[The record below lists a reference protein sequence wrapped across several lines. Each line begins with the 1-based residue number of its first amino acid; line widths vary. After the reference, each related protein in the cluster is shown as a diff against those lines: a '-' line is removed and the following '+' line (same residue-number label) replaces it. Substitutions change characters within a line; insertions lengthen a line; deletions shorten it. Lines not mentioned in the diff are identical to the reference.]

1 MLTRQD
7 EGFVAGIRNVEWDA
21 VELPSQFM
29 ENWCYHQAT
38 LMGFARHF
46 ETGEPLPEDIYKK
59 LVAAR
64 TFRAA
69 SQMMRQVTSAAGPVW
84 RYC

>member
-29 ENWCYHQAT
+29 ENWCYHRAT

-69 SQMMRQVTSAAGPVW
+69 SQMMRQVSIGRFVV
-84 RYC
+84 Y